1 MADTSARVRAWT
13 DSEKMNATDKLNV
26 YEVFPPGIHFLQQ
39 RVGRLPG
46 FSSSF
51 LPIHSKDSSIIRDP
65 FPPSSRAS
73 TDEP

>member
-1 MADTSARVRAWT
+1 
-13 DSEKMNATDKLNV
+13 MNATDKLNV
-26 YEVFPPGIHFLQQ
+26 YEVFPLGIQFLQQ

-51 LPIHSKDSSIIRDP
+51 LPVHYKDSSIIRDP
-65 FPPSSRAS
+65 FPPSSQAT